1 MKEITTKELALKL
14 TNKKNVSVI
23 DVREDNEV
31 AEGIIPNAKHIPL
44 GQLSERMDEI
54 DKNQA
59 HYMVCRSGGR
69 SGKACDFLTE
79 HGFDVINM
87 VGGMLAWEDDI
98 KK

>member
-14 TNKKNVSVI
+14 ANEKNISVI
-23 DVREDNEV
+23 DVREDEEV
-31 AEGIIPNAKHIPL
+31 AQGIIPNAKHIPL
-44 GQLSERMDEI
+44 GQLDERMDEI

-69 SGKACDFLTE
+69 SGKACAFLAE
-79 HGFDVINM
+79 QGFDVTNM
-87 VGGMLAWEDDI
+87 VGGMLAWEDNV